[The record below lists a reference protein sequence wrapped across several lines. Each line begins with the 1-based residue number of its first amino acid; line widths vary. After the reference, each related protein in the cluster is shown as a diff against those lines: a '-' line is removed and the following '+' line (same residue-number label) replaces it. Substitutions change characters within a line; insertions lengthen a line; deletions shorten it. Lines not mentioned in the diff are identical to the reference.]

1 MFHDSHTR
9 QEAALIKSLSE
20 NVITDYL
27 NEKSSQKLPSRQYAI
42 AHDEI
47 MMSGIMRE
55 HSYTI
60 LSIATSSV
68 TTSGR
73 EGALL

>member
-27 NEKSSQKLPSRQYAI
+27 NEKSSQKLPSRQYA
-42 AHDEI
+42 HDEI